1 MFLSC
6 RRVSDVGPDTRLAPS
21 PNVIAER
28 IGEQVVMLDLE
39 RDIYLR
45 LNATG
50 SFLWGAI
57 EASDHPS
64 VGELADKLAEAAGI
78 DHDRALTDATAFAVD
93 LMQREAVT
101 AV

>member
-1 MFLSC
+1 
-6 RRVSDVGPDTRLAPS
+6 
-21 PNVIAER
+21 
-28 IGEQVVMLDLE
+28 MLDPE

-57 EASDHPS
+57 EASDPPTI
-64 VGELADKLAEAAGI
+64 GELADRLVEAKGI
-78 DHDRALTDATAFAVD
+78 AHDRALTDATAFADD
-93 LMQREAVT
+93 LMKQEAVT

>member
-1 MFLSC
+1 
-6 RRVSDVGPDTRLAPS
+6 VADVRAQTRLAPS

-50 SFLWGAI
+50 SVLWGAI
-57 EASDHPS
+57 EASDHPT
-64 VGELADKLAEAAGI
+64 VGELADRLVEATGI
-78 DHDRALTDATAFAVD
+78 ERDRALADATAFADD
-93 LMQREAVT
+93 LMRRDAVT

>member
-1 MFLSC
+1 
-6 RRVSDVGPDTRLAPS
+6 
-21 PNVIAER
+21 VIAER

-50 SFLWGAI
+50 SLLWRAI
-57 EASDHPS
+57 EASDHPT
-64 VGELADKLAEAAGI
+64 VGELAEKLVDAKGI
-78 DHDRALTDATAFAVD
+78 AHDRALTDATAFAED